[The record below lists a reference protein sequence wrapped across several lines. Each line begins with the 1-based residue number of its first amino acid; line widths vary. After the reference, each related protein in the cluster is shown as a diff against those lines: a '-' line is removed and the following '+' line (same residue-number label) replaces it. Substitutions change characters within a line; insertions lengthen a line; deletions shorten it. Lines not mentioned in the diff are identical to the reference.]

1 MEKTELARA
10 ICAELYGDERRLIRL
25 AMSEYAHDW
34 AVSRLVGPMP
44 GYVRSAGPES
54 WLTTRVRHQPDTAVL
69 LDEIEKAH
77 PTVWNTFLEV
87 LDVGWLSDSCG
98 TSTDFSRT
106 VVMMSSNLGAKAFS
120 SRPIGFDPSPE
131 RVEPA
136 EGRVLDAVK
145 GAMAPELVNRLD
157 GVVVVHPLPSEALV
171 DSTAKEVGDVVDR
184 LSAVGYRL
192 TIHDA
197 IVDQF
202 AKTAYAPA
210 HGALHLHR
218 NIERL
223 LLQLLAEAA
232 DRTATARMKRDEIVW
247 SVT

>member
-1 MEKTELARA
+1 M
-10 ICAELYGDERRLIRL
+10 
-25 AMSEYAHDW
+25 
-34 AVSRLVGPMP
+34 
-44 GYVRSAGPES
+44 
-54 WLTTRVRHQPDTAVL
+54 
-69 LDEIEKAH
+69 
-77 PTVWNTFLEV
+77 
-87 LDVGWLSDSCG
+87 
-98 TSTDFSRT
+98 
-106 VVMMSSNLGAKAFS
+106 
-120 SRPIGFDPSPE
+120 
-131 RVEPA
+131 
-136 EGRVLDAVK
+136 
-145 GAMAPELVNRLD
+145 
-157 GVVVVHPLPSEALV
+157 
-171 DSTAKEVGDVVDR
+171 
-184 LSAVGYRL
+184 GYRL